1 MIRFETIHESTVVEK
16 DEHRKSKE
24 FKKLSPKMKD
34 AVDAIFKKMDSK
46 PSDFLNSFEKTMSEV
61 AKKYKVPEKE
71 LTKYFER
78 EMLSIQGYKMA
89 YTTQTIVDSDFE
101 AVTKTTITGTNG
113 TATKVVD
120 VSELNGAATDPRVSI
135 VSCWWTLSSQTD
147 IEWNATAN
155 VVALSLNGSGNYNGG
170 SQFLPSIPNNAG
182 TGVDGDIYFEN
193 DAACV
198 GTIVL
203 RVRKVSGF
211 DNIT

>member
-1 MIRFETIHESTVVEK
+1 MIRFEEIHESTVVER

-24 FKKLSPKMKD
+24 YKKLSPKMKS
-34 AVDAIFKKMDSK
+34 AVDAIFSKLDSK
-46 PSDFLNSFEKTMSEV
+46 PSDFLNSFEKTMSDV
-61 AKKYKVPEKE
+61 SKKYKVREKE

-101 AVTKTTITGTNG
+101 TVTKTTITGTNG

-120 VSELNGAATDPRVSI
+120 VSALSGAATDPRVSI

-147 IEWNATAN
+147 IEWNATTN

-170 SQFLPSIPNNAG
+170 SQFLPSIPNDAG
-182 TGVDGDIYFEN
+182 TGIDGDIYFEN